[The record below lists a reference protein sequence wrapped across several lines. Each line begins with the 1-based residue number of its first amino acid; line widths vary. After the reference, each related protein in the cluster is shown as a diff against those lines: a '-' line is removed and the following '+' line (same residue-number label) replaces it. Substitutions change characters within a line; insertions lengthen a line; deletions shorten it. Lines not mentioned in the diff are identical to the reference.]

1 MNLISVKSG
10 KANMQTASSECY
22 VFYTPRPATE
32 GEQRVETFIG
42 KAAREFR
49 GYPNSVIREHGSAVV
64 VPSLSDMP
72 QEIGGLFATANYQ
85 LQEGVIL
92 KLYAKKRVG
101 WNGTMRH
108 VVVFLRAREHAAHR
122 CLKFRPV
129 ACNQLSMEWLGVQGR
144 FDIIT
149 LKEAEAF
156 GARVI
161 GATRKLSEGSEFS
174 LIEEVVIEPETTS
187 PIEFKEAGNGVLVP
201 QIKRRRRIE
210 EV

>member
-10 KANMQTASSECY
+10 KANMQTATSECY

-49 GYPNSVIREHGSAVV
+49 GLPNSVIREHGSAIV

-85 LQEGVIL
+85 VQDGVIL
-92 KLYAKKRVG
+92 KLYAKRRIG
-101 WNGTMRH
+101 WNGTMKH
-108 VVVFLRAREHAAHR
+108 VVVFIRAREHAAHR
-122 CLKFRPV
+122 VIKFSPV
-129 ACNQLSMEWLGVQGR
+129 PSNQLAMPWLGVQGR
-144 FDIIT
+144 FDIIS

-161 GATRKLSEGSEFS
+161 GATRKLSEGSDS
-174 LIEEVVIEPETTS
+174 ALITDEVLEAETLS
-187 PIEFKEAGNGVLVP
+187 PIRFKEASNGVMIP
-201 QIKRRRRIE
+201 QLKRRRRIE